1 LIEKSDR
8 FFNREKS
15 NWIFKVDN
23 LKKTFITPKRTD
35 TTNLRFKNIRI
46 ERASMTLITGETGIG
61 KTSLLNLMGLMD
73 EMALYHGDDIYFNP
87 ADQPPISYRYML
99 FEAPERIEHVRYA
112 YFGFMF
118 QQDHLIDAMTGWE
131 NVILPYL
138 LRYPKATNAEAIE
151 KAKNIIKACNFED
164 MLYGLMDRSPST
176 YSGGQRQRTA
186 MIRAIIHDPMV
197 IFADEPLAS
206 VDQETAKD
214 IINILF
220 QQREKGKT
228 VIMVVHDTHEY
239 LFDSVTVNKIR
250 LKRQN
255 QK

>member
-1 LIEKSDR
+1 LIEH
-8 FFNREKS
+8 S

-23 LKKTFITPKRTD
+23 LKKTFLSARRADNTY
-35 TTNLRFKNIRI
+35 LRFKNIQI
-46 ERASMTLITGETGIG
+46 ERGAMTLITGETGIG
-61 KTSLLNLMGLMD
+61 KTSLLNLLGLMD
-73 EMALYHGDDIYFNP
+73 EMVLYHGDDIIFNP
-87 ADQPPISYRYML
+87 LDQSPVSYRYL
-99 FEAPERIEHVRYA
+99 LLEAPERIEIVRYK

-138 LRYPKATNAEAIE
+138 LRYPKVTVDEAVE
-151 KAKNIIKACNFED
+151 KAKNIIKACHFED
-164 MLYGLMDRSPST
+164 MLFGLMDRSPAT

-186 MIRAIIHDPMV
+186 LIRAIVHDPTV

-206 VDQETAKD
+206 VDQGTAKD

-220 QQREKGKT
+220 QQKEKGKT

-239 LFDSVTVNKIR
+239 LFDSFAVNKIR
-250 LKRQN
+250 LRKRQ

>member
-1 LIEKSDR
+1 VITLIKRTAPLID
-8 FFNREKS
+8 NS

-23 LKKTFITPKRTD
+23 LKKTFLSTRRSD
-35 TTNLRFKNIRI
+35 TTYLRFKNIRI
-46 ERASMTLITGETGIG
+46 ERGALTLITGETGIG
-61 KTSLLNLMGLMD
+61 KTSLLNLLGLMD
-73 EMALYHGDDIYFNP
+73 EMVLYHGDDIIFKP
-87 ADQPPISYRYML
+87 LDKPPISYRYMMQ
-99 FEAPERIEHVRYA
+99 EAPERIEQVRYA

-131 NVILPYL
+131 NVILSYL
-138 LRYPKATNAEAIE
+138 LRYPDASKAEAIE
-151 KAKNIIKACNFED
+151 KAKTIIKACRFDD
-164 MLYGLMDRSPST
+164 MLHGLMDRSPAT

-186 MIRAIIHDPMV
+186 LVRAIIHDPMV

-214 IINILF
+214 IINILA
-220 QQREKGKT
+220 QQKEKGIS

-250 LKRQN
+250 LRK